1 MNAGEIC
8 NREVV
13 IANQD
18 QTILEAAKLM
28 REYHVGDV
36 VVVERKN
43 GENVPVGILTDRD
56 IVIEIV
62 AKNLKPED
70 VQVSDAMTFEL
81 LTAQEE
87 DEILETV
94 KRMRGRG
101 VRRIPVVNRKGGL
114 EGIIAVDDLVDLLSE
129 QISDL
134 VALISTERRLEER
147 NRP

>member
-13 IANQD
+13 IVNRD
-18 QTILEAAKLM
+18 QTILDAAKLM

-36 VVVERKN
+36 VVVEERK

-56 IVIEIV
+56 IVIKIL
-62 AKNLKPED
+62 AQDLDAGK
-70 VQVSDAMTFEL
+70 VQISDAMSFDL
-81 LTAQEE
+81 LTALEE

-101 VRRIPVVNRKGGL
+101 VRRIPVVNAQGGL
-114 EGIIAVDDLVDLLSE
+114 EGIIAVDDLVDLLAE
-129 QISDL
+129 QMADL
-134 VALISTERRLEER
+134 VALISSEQRQEQK

>member
-13 IANQD
+13 IINRD
-18 QTILEAAKLM
+18 QTILDAAKLM

-36 VVVERKN
+36 VVVEKQK
-43 GENVPVGILTDRD
+43 EANVPVGILTDRD
-56 IVIEIV
+56 IVIKIL
-62 AKNLKPED
+62 AQDLDAGK
-70 VQVSDAMTFEL
+70 VQISDAMSFDL
-81 LTAQEE
+81 LTALEE

-101 VRRIPVVNRKGGL
+101 VRRIPVVNAQGGL
-114 EGIIAVDDLVDLLSE
+114 EGIIAVDDLVDLLAE
-129 QISDL
+129 QMADL
-134 VALISTERRLEER
+134 VALISSEQRQEQK

>member
-13 IANQD
+13 IVNRD
-18 QTILEAAKLM
+18 QTILDAAKLM

-36 VVVERKN
+36 VVVEERK
-43 GENVPVGILTDRD
+43 GENVPIGILTDRD
-56 IVIEIV
+56 IVIKIL
-62 AKNLKPED
+62 AQDLDAGK
-70 VQVSDAMTFEL
+70 VQISDAMSFDL
-81 LTAQEE
+81 LTALEE

-101 VRRIPVVNRKGGL
+101 VRRIPVVNAQGGL
-114 EGIIAVDDLVDLLSE
+114 EGIIAVDDLVDLLAE
-129 QISDL
+129 QMADL
-134 VALISTERRLEER
+134 VALISSEQRQEQK